1 MSEDKY
7 LEQQREKLL
16 SDLILS
22 DVGAYRRIGLLEEGK
37 FKHEPT
43 HYYLDLKE
51 IYSQL
56 STESIKRLLE
66 IKPKLTLE
74 SIRQTQNQYK
84 LRFGDDDA

>member
-1 MSEDKY
+1 MSEDKF

-37 FKHEPT
+37 FKREPT
-43 HYYLDLKE
+43 HYYLDLLK

-56 STESIKRLLE
+56 STESIKMLLE

-74 SIRQTQNQYK
+74 SIRQTQNK
-84 LRFGDDDA
+84 

>member
-1 MSEDKY
+1 MTDKY

-22 DVGAYRRIGLLEEGK
+22 DVGAYRRIGLLEEGY

-56 STESIKRLLE
+56 STESIKKLLE

-74 SIRQTQNQYK
+74 SIRDYQNNNK
-84 LRFGDDDA
+84 KWK

>member
-1 MSEDKY
+1 MTDKY

-37 FKHEPT
+37 FKREPT

-56 STESIKRLLE
+56 
-66 IKPKLTLE
+66 
-74 SIRQTQNQYK
+74 
-84 LRFGDDDA
+84 

>member
-37 FKHEPT
+37 FKREPK
-43 HYYLDLKE
+43 HYYLDLLK

-56 STESIKRLLE
+56 STENIKRLLE

-74 SIRQTQNQYK
+74 SIRQTQNK
-84 LRFGDDDA
+84 